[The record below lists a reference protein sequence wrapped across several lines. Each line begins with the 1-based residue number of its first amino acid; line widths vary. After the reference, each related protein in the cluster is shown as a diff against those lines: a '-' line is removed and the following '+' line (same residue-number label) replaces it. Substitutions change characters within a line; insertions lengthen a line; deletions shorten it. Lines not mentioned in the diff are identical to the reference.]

1 MRITDVFLALPQLVL
16 ALALAQLLTPS
27 LESAMIALALMPSES
42 HPLAY
47 PAISPSGTPIA
58 IATATTVT
66 ATSSAPRVPRITRE
80 SRSRPRLSV
89 PKGKAPLGGFRRCSR
104 CEATMSPG

>member
-58 IATATTVT
+58 DARTTTIT
-66 ATSSAPRVPRITRE
+66 ATSSAPLVPRITRDN
-80 SRSRPRLSV
+80 SDSPTRPSIRPRSTA
-89 PKGKAPLGGFRRCSR
+89 KS
-104 CEATMSPG
+104 M